1 MGKLLNS
8 VTKTWRTNYVT
19 TDLQD
24 AHDIEQFVK
33 RPFFLLV
40 GVDGP
45 LMTRFGREKTKSVP
59 QSLRHLRLLT
69 VRTFHCR
76 AQARDQSL
84 DLETFIAD
92 HDTLMQHLPLL
103 LCESDAR
110 PQLQYSDS
118 DMVDIPPS
126 ISPKAST
133 STRTTSAG
141 LKNALAYAQL
151 QVMNNFATVPE
162 LEAHLDTLNL
172 TDGERLRPGWD
183 TYFMVSRWK
192 VHWTS
197 LTTTTDT
204 GVARILAVKLHETSR
219 GGPFSPLETDP
230 LDGI

>member
-1 MGKLLNS
+1 MTSEPLEFLNVGKLLNT

-24 AHDIEQFVK
+24 AQDIEQFVK

-45 LMTRFGREKTKSVP
+45 LMTRFWREKAKSVSHP
-59 QSLRHLRLLT
+59 LHHHRPLT
-69 VRTFHCR
+69 VLTLHCR
-76 AQARDQSL
+76 AQARNQSL

-92 HDTLMQHLPLL
+92 HDTLMQHLPVP
-103 LCESDAR
+103 LCQSDAR
-110 PQLQYSDS
+110 PQLQSSDS
-118 DMVDIPPS
+118 NMADIPPS
-126 ISPKAST
+126 ISPKGST
-133 STRTTSAG
+133 STDATSAG

-183 TYFMVSRWK
+183 TYFMVRRWK
-192 VHWTS
+192 AH
-197 LTTTTDT
+197 
-204 GVARILAVKLHETSR
+204 
-219 GGPFSPLETDP
+219 
-230 LDGI
+230 